1 MEVPEY
7 FLKFQGLL
15 MINNQALKLDKLLLE
30 VEGPKKY
37 VEREGNG
44 NSGTK

>member
-1 MEVPEY
+1 
-7 FLKFQGLL
+7 

-44 NSGTK
+44 NSGTKWNYTEGWEW